1 MLTERVM
8 VTPQAPW
15 FALTVAPRK
24 EKITAQTLRADGFE
38 EFLPLYFSRRLWSDR
53 IKKIEKPLFPG
64 YVFCRFDL
72 RLRQAVL
79 KTPGVFSIVSLGKIP
94 EPIRDSEIS
103 ALQSVCRS
111 GLSATPYPTPQIGSI
126 VRLHD
131 GPLRGIEGVLV
142 EDQKTRLI
150 VSVTLLQR
158 SVAVVIDRAWIAP
171 TGALVCF
178 NAQ

>member
-1 MLTERVM
+1 M

-72 RLRQAVL
+72 RLRQAVF

-103 ALQSVCRS
+103 RSSIRLQIRA
-111 GLSATPYPTPQIGSI
+111 LSANPYPTPQM
-126 VRLHD
+126 
-131 GPLRGIEGVLV
+131 
-142 EDQKTRLI
+142 
-150 VSVTLLQR
+150 
-158 SVAVVIDRAWIAP
+158 DR
-171 TGALVCF
+171 
-178 NAQ
+178 